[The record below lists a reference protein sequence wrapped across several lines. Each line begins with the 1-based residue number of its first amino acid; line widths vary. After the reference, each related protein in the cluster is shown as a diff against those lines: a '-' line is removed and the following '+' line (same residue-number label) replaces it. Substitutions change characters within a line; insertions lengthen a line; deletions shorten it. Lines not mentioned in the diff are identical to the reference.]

1 MSVDSTN
8 VLLFRNDDAPI
19 DQETTNLEVQIV
31 NPRLEVFTFW
41 SELYSEYFADVE
53 GIWEPTDRDDDNGNE
68 VVTDGPEIEEPPVEN
83 PEVVEVEE
91 DGDEPDSASTAV
103 GYTFS
108 IITLFALLN
117 KFHLN
122 QVMS

>member
-68 VVTDGPEIEEPPVEN
+68 VVTDGPEIEEN